1 MSPMNIKPVNTLI
14 LQRKCGI
21 LSNYAQRYMK
31 SQIKSTSFALER
43 FFTETDTKVL
53 AQDEQKLKN
62 MGFKQ
67 IGKDIKEGVLISD
80 NKYNYRV
87 FSADEGYLGFD
98 ISKSDSD
105 EIIRHF
111 SVNDKND
118 KYYLSGDFSGLNTED
133 EMGRILD
140 FVSGK
145 LYDAKR
151 EIAPAKTPQP
161 YIPNK
166 TTSDKITGLNKI
178 LHSTRKNP
186 DIKNSGF
193 IGQKEEELIK
203 SINEKLKYTQEL
215 YKGIKDCRT
224 KWEVKKSYKN
234 YDPQPVANKFGF
246 KNIGPNGESVSLF
259 QTSYRNNPQT
269 AITVTDL
276 SGNEVKFVISND
288 KKSVQKNYPS
298 KYVKSEN
305 SGYRIYIKPDYYTQK
320 EIDESNLPVYLTS
333 LNEEMGKFI
342 EHTQGW
348 FDKKEE
354 IKLIKSNHD
363 TATLDQYSELLDDI
377 HSNFEKYRKK
387 MRKYLRKPH
396 KSRKFKTENG
406 ISTKLSSTAV
416 KFDNITPDG
425 HDLRLSYP
433 KVHDKT
439 ATQLLVMSGDK
450 IENSF
455 YILDNKLLRLKI
467 KDLNDKFN
475 HYDQKLYYYDNKY
488 LQDSNLES
496 YLSLLQDKLKE
507 LNKKLDSIRRKQL
520 ENRAKYHIKTH
531 NKQ

>member
-1 MSPMNIKPVNTLI
+1 MNIKPVNTLI

-67 IGKDIKEGVLISD
+67 IGKDIKEGVPISD

-98 ISKSDSD
+98 ISKPDSD

-118 KYYLSGDFSGLNTED
+118 KYYLSGNFSGLSTED
-133 EMGRILD
+133 EMGRVLD

-151 EIAPAKTPQP
+151 EFAPAKTPQP
-161 YIPNK
+161 YIPDK

-224 KWEVKKSYKN
+224 KWEVKKSYQN

-288 KKSVQKNYPS
+288 KKTVQKNYPS

-333 LNEEMGKFI
+333 LDEEMGKFI

-488 LQDSNLES
+488 LQDSNLEN